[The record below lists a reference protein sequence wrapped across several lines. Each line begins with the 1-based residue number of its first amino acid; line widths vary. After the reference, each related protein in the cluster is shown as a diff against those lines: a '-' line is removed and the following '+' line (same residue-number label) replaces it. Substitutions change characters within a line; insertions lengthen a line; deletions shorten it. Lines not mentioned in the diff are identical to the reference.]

1 MGLRSILY
9 ESWTYSHA
17 DPSSVA
23 RFDHVAAFRPP
34 LAGHDEAQPY
44 ANPGFRAMAGSH
56 ANYALPLVCR
66 FCRVRTLVEPQFS
79 GPITGRAFHSG
90 EHWQPQVAR
99 GSDAEFSG
107 DTEATFACHGRFHCL
122 R

>member
-56 ANYALPLVCR
+56 ANYALPLAR
-66 FCRVRTLVEPQFS
+66 PFGRVRALVEPQFIDIPRGAVYSARSFVSMAAAS
-79 GPITGRAFHSG
+79 GVR
-90 EHWQPQVAR
+90 Q
-99 GSDAEFSG
+99 
-107 DTEATFACHGRFHCL
+107 
-122 R
+122 